1 MKASAGG
8 WILAVAGIAAVA
20 ATAGAHGFGA
30 GQGPGPRFE
39 GNRPPMERAF
49 GSAGGDRGWW
59 NLPRM
64 SERLKLSDDQR
75 KGMDAILQAYK
86 ERLIDLRANLDKA
99 ELAMQ
104 PLLSADT
111 PNDSATLAQI
121 DKVVGARAELE
132 RANARFLL
140 AIRDKL
146 TTEQWKQLQ
155 SFRENPGPMP
165 PNQWPHDGQRPGMA
179 GPGMGRPQH
188 QQRGPQTGGQQPG
201 TQQPG
206 TQQQAPPVP
215 QGAPGTGAGPG
226 QGSGDDQ

>member
-1 MKASAGG
+1 MKASRTVRLFLS
-8 WILAVAGIAAVA
+8 IAGIVSVA
-20 ATAGAHGFGA
+20 AASGAQGFGA

-49 GSAGGDRGWW
+49 GSEGGDRGWW
-59 NLPRM
+59 NMPRM
-64 SERLKLSDDQR
+64 AERLKLSDEQR
-75 KGMDAILQAYK
+75 KAMDAILLEHK
-86 ERLIDLRANLDKA
+86 EKLIDLRANLDKA

-111 PNDSATLAQI
+111 PNDAATLAQI
-121 DKVVGARAELE
+121 DKVVAARAELE

-165 PNQWPHDGQRPGMA
+165 QHNEWRHGGQRPGMP
-179 GPGMGRPQH
+179 GPGNRMQH
-188 QQRGPQTGGQQPG
+188 QQRGPQSGP
-201 TQQPG
+201 
-206 TQQQAPPVP
+206 QQQAPPAP
-215 QGAPGTGAGPG
+215 QGAPGTGTGPG